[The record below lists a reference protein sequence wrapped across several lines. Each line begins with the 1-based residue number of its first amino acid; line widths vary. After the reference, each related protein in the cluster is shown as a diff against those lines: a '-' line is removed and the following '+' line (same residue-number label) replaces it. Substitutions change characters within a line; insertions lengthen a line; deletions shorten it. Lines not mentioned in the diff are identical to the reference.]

1 MTSEEETKKE
11 KPPLREGVRGVWRHV
26 LPHKRLL
33 TWLLVLGF
41 ISALANGLVPYVTGR
56 FFDALISLTHGGGTT
71 GNIPTW
77 EYFLGAW
84 IIVQVVAN
92 STDWIRDRMR
102 RTLDTKVGFG
112 VETKGFSHFLRLP
125 LSYHTNTHINGELS
139 KISNAS
145 WQISSIIRTV
155 MDIAPQLLSVVIGIT
170 LALSISVPLAGI
182 LAAGVTVYILTLIPL
197 LIPIAAADH
206 VARKTW
212 NDSWNDAAE
221 AVHQVSSVKQAAA
234 EAYEIRKTEDAFL
247 TKTYQLWMKLEHTW
261 SNISFYQRGIV
272 FITQC
277 AVFIVSVHF
286 VANGTI
292 TVGQLVALN
301 GYALMFFGPFVALGF
316 SWQTIQNGLTS
327 AAHLET
333 IFTLPEERYHP
344 EHAQTPAEATGEVT
358 FEHVAFSYEK
368 DAANALRDLDFRTKP
383 GEVVALVGE
392 SGAGK
397 STAISLL
404 SGYYFPTD
412 GRVLVDG
419 IETNAWDLVDLR
431 SRIAVV
437 PQEVALFNDTI
448 ATNIRYGSFE
458 ASDAAVE
465 DAAREAHIH
474 DYIMTLPKGYETLV
488 GERGV
493 KLSVGQKQR
502 VAIAR
507 AVLRDPEILILD
519 EPTSALDSR
528 TEQLITESLEK
539 LMKGRTT
546 FIIAH
551 RLSTVRK
558 ADTILL
564 LDGGRIAEQGSHDE
578 LMAIPDGKYRKL
590 YELHVGLHD

>member
-1 MTSEEETKKE
+1 
-11 KPPLREGVRGVWRHV
+11 
-26 LPHKRLL
+26 
-33 TWLLVLGF
+33 
-41 ISALANGLVPYVTGR
+41 
-56 FFDALISLTHGGGTT
+56 
-71 GNIPTW
+71 
-77 EYFLGAW
+77 
-84 IIVQVVAN
+84 VAN

-155 MDIAPQLLSVVIGIT
+155 MDIAPQLLSVIIGIT

-182 LAAGVTVYILTLIPL
+182 LAAGVTVYVLTLIPL
-197 LIPIAAADH
+197 LIPIAEADH

-247 TKTYQLWMKLEHTW
+247 SKTYQLWMKLERTW

-344 EHAQTPAEATGEVT
+344 ERSQTPERATGEVT

-404 SGYYFPTD
+404 SGYYFPTQ
-412 GRVLVDG
+412 GHVLVDG
-419 IETNAWDLVDLR
+419 IETSVWDLVDLR
-431 SRIAVV
+431 SRIAIV

-458 ASDAAVE
+458 ASDVAVE
-465 DAAREAHIH
+465 NAAREAHIH

-564 LDGGRIAEQGSHDE
+564 LDGGRIAEQGSHEE